1 MFKMFKKITF
11 IQNRQGG
18 FSLIELLIVVTLL
31 AIVVVMSSDTFTIAI
46 KQSGQQTKI
55 VEAQVEGI
63 IGLELLRFDIEHAG
77 YGLPWAFQNTINY
90 NEASTSP
97 ATNYN
102 DSSANVPRAI
112 VFGNDVGFNLS
123 DYLVIK
129 STAASTNSATQK
141 WTYIVTGSQPKKWSY
156 DGTTYPATIN
166 LENGNKVIVIKP
178 RVDST
183 SVPTLVMDGSD
194 FTCTFH
200 STNFPSEFAPS
211 APAERFMIYGMTDSA
226 SVTTLRMP
234 FNRTDYYIK
243 RPADIPTHCAP
254 GTGILYKGIVNHG
267 DGALTELPV
276 IDCVADMQVIFRL
289 DTNGD
294 GVIDSQ
300 VNNLSAST
308 AQQIREQI
316 KEVRVYI
323 LAQEGQRDTGYS
335 HSTQI
340 VTMGEYG
347 LGRNFDLATYIGTG
361 WNRYRWKTYT
371 LTVQPKDLS

>member
-1 MFKMFKKITF
+1 MPKKITF

-18 FSLIELLIVVTLL
+18 YSLIELLIVVTLL
-31 AIVVVMSSDTFTIAI
+31 AIVVIMSSDTFTIAI

-63 IGLELLRFDIEHAG
+63 IGLELLRYDIEHAG
-77 YGLPWAFQNTINY
+77 YGLPWAFQNAINY

-102 DSSANVPRAI
+102 DSSSNVPRAI
-112 VFGNDVGFNLS
+112 AFGNDVGFNLS

-129 STAASTNSATQK
+129 STAASINSAAQK
-141 WTYIVTGSQPKKWSY
+141 WTYIITGSQAKRWSY

-178 RVDST
+178 RFDST

-226 SVTTLRMP
+226 SVTSLRMP

-254 GTGILYKGIVNHG
+254 GTGILYKGVINHG

-289 DTNGD
+289 DANGD
-294 GVIDSQ
+294 GTIDSQ
-300 VNNLSAST
+300 INNLSALT

-323 LAQEGQRDTGYS
+323 LAQEGQQDTGYS

-340 VTMGEYG
+340 VTMGEFG

-371 LTVQPKDLS
+371 LTVRPKDLS